1 MAAQYKVYVDWA
13 ANGTFADGGDDVTAR
28 VLDGRTPVSMQYGR
42 DQSRALSPGQ
52 PGQARFELDNR
63 SRDYSPENA
72 SSSLAGK
79 VLPGR
84 EVRIDAINGGTTTSL
99 YRGNLDDFTLKP
111 DLTERSIDVSCL
123 DGLGRLRGTTISTS
137 MYQGLRTGEAVHKLL
152 DAAGWPTT
160 LRDIDQG
167 ATVMPYWWIDSA
179 DAYEALQQLVD
190 SEGPYAI
197 ATCNGSGQLVFR
209 DRHHRIQRTR
219 SVTSQSTWRTK
230 GAEPLV
236 GSPASYDHGWK
247 DIINS
252 VSWDVPLRAPAPEPS
267 VLWTAQSRITIAAG
281 ETAAIVAKGSSPFV
295 QAFVPQVGTD
305 YTTVDL
311 VSVSMPKTSG
321 ESTTI
326 YLTAST
332 GAPATVDG
340 LQVRGYALTTVA
352 TAVVGDQDSSVSR
365 YGVRTSTA
373 LRQPVWAGMYDTQA
387 IVALTLAQR
396 AERLPTI
403 SVSMVSANAA
413 RLAQQL
419 GRDLSDRVHVVEP
432 ETGLDADCWV
442 EQIQHSIGQGGLEH
456 RTTFGLEKAPAQT
469 TGALVLGSATLG
481 LLGAGKLAR
490 RGFADPASIL
500 TLSSAT
506 LGVLGAQILAA

>member
-1 MAAQYKVYVDWA
+1 
-13 ANGTFADGGDDVTAR
+13 
-28 VLDGRTPVSMQYGR
+28 VSV
-42 DQSRALSPGQ
+42 S
-52 PGQARFELDNR
+52 
-63 SRDYSPENA
+63 
-72 SSSLAGK
+72 
-79 VLPGR
+79 
-84 EVRIDAINGGTTTSL
+84 TSL
-99 YRGNLDDFTLKP
+99 YRG
-111 DLTERSIDVSCL
+111 
-123 DGLGRLRGTTISTS
+123 
-137 MYQGLRTGEAVHKLL
+137 LRTGDAIGYLL
-152 DAAGWPTT
+152 DAVGWPTAD
-160 LRDIDQG
+160 RDLDPG
-167 ATVMPYWWIDSA
+167 ASFLPYWWLDDT
-179 DAYEALQQLVD
+179 DAFEALMTLAD
-190 SEGPYAI
+190 SEGAPALITVDGQNRI
-197 ATCNGSGQLVFR
+197 AFR
-209 DRHHRIQRTR
+209 DRHHRLTDAA
-219 SVTSQSTWRTK
+219 SLTSQATWRTK

-352 TAVVGDQDSSVSR
+352 TVVVGDQDSSVSR

-506 LGVLGAQILAA
+506 LGVLGTQILAA